1 MRRYSTVLLTA
12 HEIQCGIGEDYW
24 EVYDESFDIPSII
37 YVDDFADFLDNVR
50 KEGYDVHINTY
61 ASWEAMDEYL

>member
-1 MRRYSTVLLTA
+1 MILTA

-24 EVYDESFDIPSII
+24 EVYDESFDMPSVV
-37 YVDDFADFLDNVR
+37 YPNDMGDFIASVLN
-50 KEGYDVHINTY
+50 EGHELYINTY